1 MKRDITQELRELKLL
16 LIKQVKERL
25 TTEEAA
31 QYMGCEPRT
40 LREMASNGDI
50 PYYKDPHGRILRF
63 RRADLDAWMD
73 YVRVPSKQEMEEE
86 LARREVE
93 RRIGQYS
100 NTRYDNGRTHAASRR

>member
-1 MKRDITQELRELKLL
+1 MKKDIAKELKELKQL
-16 LIKQVKERL
+16 VMHQVKERL

-40 LREMASNGDI
+40 MRDMAANGDI
-50 PYYKDPHGRILRF
+50 PHYKDPHGRVLRF

-73 YVRVPSKQEMEEE
+73 YVRIPSKQEMEEE

-93 RRIGQYS
+93 RRIGKYK
-100 NTRYDNGRTHAASRR
+100 TTYDNGRTNAVSRR